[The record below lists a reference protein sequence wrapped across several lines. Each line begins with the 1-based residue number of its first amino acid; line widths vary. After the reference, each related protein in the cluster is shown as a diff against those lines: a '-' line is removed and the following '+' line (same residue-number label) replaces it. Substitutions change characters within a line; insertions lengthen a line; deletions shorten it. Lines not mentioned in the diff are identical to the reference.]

1 MFKKKKK
8 KKNSLERKLTK
19 HFRNNPEKEY
29 NYKQV
34 AAVLEIKDTKTRN
47 EIIKIL
53 NKLTSEKILKSS
65 TKGKYKLEQIG
76 SQYYQGILD
85 VTSTGRGFVICD
97 QLEQD
102 ILIPKNNI
110 NRAFQGDL
118 VEVYVYKRKQK
129 SGAFEGE
136 IVAIIE
142 RNKTQFVGVLQIEK
156 NYAFVLTRGPRM
168 YTDFFIDKKQLEGY
182 KNGDKVLVEYS
193 DWPKKAESPYG
204 TLIES
209 FGPPGETNT
218 EMHAILSDYGL
229 PLHFPKEVEEAADA
243 IDQSISLEE
252 IKKRRDFR
260 KTLTFTIDPKTAKDF
275 DDALSFKILEEDKF
289 EIGIHIADVSHYV
302 KPHSILD
309 EEAYERATS
318 VYLVD
323 RVVPMLP
330 EVLSNGVCSLR
341 PKEEKYTFSAVFT
354 MNSKGE
360 ILEEWFGKTVIYS
373 DHRFAYEEAQE
384 LIETKESTISKKVSL
399 TGEAYDV
406 SSDILTAV
414 LKLDEI
420 AKKLR
425 TKRMKSGALSFDR
438 VEVNFI
444 LKEDD
449 TPESVYFKT
458 SKDANKL
465 VEEFMLLANKQV
477 ATFAGKRKNP
487 LPFVYRI
494 HDEPDAEKLTN
505 LQTVVSN
512 FGYNLNL
519 QTKDV
524 SRSLNNLL
532 SDIQGKQ
539 EQNLIDTLTIRCMSK
554 AEYNI
559 DNIGHYGLAF
569 NFYSHF
575 TSPIRR
581 YPDVMVHRLL
591 EQHLAKE
598 KVKNTETIQAAC
610 VHSSQRE
617 MIATKAERDSI
628 KFMQIKFMED
638 KVGKV
643 FEGVISGVTD
653 RGIYVELVDNKCEG
667 MVRIK
672 DITGDFFN
680 YDDSNHSLIG
690 ERTKKIYQLGDSIE
704 VSVLKADLIKRHLDF
719 KLSESN
725 II

>member
-1 MFKKKKK
+1 MFKKKKN
-8 KKNSLERKLTK
+8 NSLERRVTQ
-19 HFRNNPEKEY
+19 HFRDNTGKQY
-29 NYKQV
+29 NYKEV
-34 AAVLEIKDTKTRN
+34 SGVLNIKDTKTRD

-53 NKLTSEKILKSS
+53 NRLTTEKILSS
-65 TKGKYKLEQIG
+65 PSKGKYTLVKA
-76 SQYYQGILD
+76 SKDYYQGTLD
-85 VTSTGRGFVICD
+85 VTSTGRGFVICED
-97 QLEQD
+97 LEHD
-102 ILIPKNNI
+102 IMIPKNNI
-110 NRAFQGDL
+110 NRAFQGHL

-136 IVAIIE
+136 IVTILE
-142 RNKTQFVGVLQIEK
+142 RKKTQFVGVLQIEK

-168 YTDFFIDKKQLEGY
+168 YTDFFIDKKQLDGY
-182 KNGDKVLVEYS
+182 TNGDKVLVEYT
-193 DWPKKAESPYG
+193 DWPKRADSPYG

-229 PLHFPKEVEEAADA
+229 PLHFPDEVEAAANA
-243 IDQSISLEE
+243 IDQSIRPEE

-260 KTLTFTIDPKTAKDF
+260 DTLTFTIDPKTAKDF
-275 DDALSFKILEEDKF
+275 DDALSFKILGKDRF

-302 KPHSILD
+302 QPNSVLD
-309 EEAYERATS
+309 QEAYDRATS

-341 PKEEKYTFSAVFT
+341 PHEEKYTFSAVFT

-360 ILEEWFGKTVIYS
+360 VLEEWFGKTVIYS

-384 LIETKESTISKKVSL
+384 LIETQATQVSKEISL
-399 TGEAYDV
+399 TGAAYTV
-406 SSDILTAV
+406 SNDLLKGVLT
-414 LKLDEI
+414 LDEI

-425 TKRMKSGALSFDR
+425 IKRMKNGALSFDR

-477 ATFAGKRKNP
+477 ASFAGNRKTP

-494 HDEPDAEKLTN
+494 HDEPDADKLNN
-505 LQTVVSN
+505 LEMVVSN
-512 FGYNLNL
+512 FGYKLDL
-519 QTKDV
+519 KTKDV
-524 SRSLNNLL
+524 SKSLNVLL

-591 EQHLAKE
+591 EHHLAKQ
-598 KVKNTETIQAAC
+598 KVKDPDSIQAAC

-617 MIATKAERDSI
+617 LIATKAERDSI

-638 KVGKV
+638 KIGKT

-653 RGIYVELVDNKCEG
+653 RGIYVELVENKCEG
-667 MVRIK
+667 MIRIK
-672 DITGDFFN
+672 DITGDYFN
-680 YDDSNHSLIG
+680 YDDKAHALVG
-690 ERTKKIYQLGDSIE
+690 ERTKKRYQLGDSID

-719 KLSESN
+719 KLEEK
-725 II
+725 

>member
-1 MFKKKKK
+1 MFKKKKN
-8 KKNSLERKLTK
+8 NSLERRVTQ
-19 HFRNNPEKEY
+19 HFRDNTGKQY
-29 NYKQV
+29 NYKEV
-34 AAVLEIKDTKTRN
+34 SGVLNIKDTKTRD

-53 NKLTSEKILKSS
+53 NSLTTEKTLSS
-65 TKGKYKLEQIG
+65 PSKGKYTLVKA
-76 SQYYQGILD
+76 SKDYYQGTLD
-85 VTSTGRGFVICD
+85 VTSTGRGFVICEN
-97 QLEQD
+97 LEHD
-102 ILIPKNNI
+102 IMIPKNNI

-136 IVAIIE
+136 IVTILE
-142 RNKTQFVGVLQIEK
+142 RKKTQFVGVLQIEK

-168 YTDFFIDKKQLEGY
+168 YTDFFIDKKQLDGY
-182 KNGDKVLVEYS
+182 TNGDKVLVEYT
-193 DWPKKAESPYG
+193 DWPKRADSPYG
-204 TLIES
+204 KLIES

-229 PLHFPKEVEEAADA
+229 PLHFPDEVEAAANA
-243 IDQSISLEE
+243 IDQSIRPEE

-260 KTLTFTIDPKTAKDF
+260 DTLTFTIDPKTAKDF
-275 DDALSFKILEEDKF
+275 DDALSFKVLGKDRF

-302 KPHSILD
+302 HPNSVLD
-309 EEAYERATS
+309 QEAYDRATS

-341 PKEEKYTFSAVFT
+341 PHEEKYTFSAVFI

-360 ILEEWFGKTVIYS
+360 VLEEWFGKTVIYS

-384 LIETKESTISKKVSL
+384 LIETQAAKVSKEISL
-399 TGEAYDV
+399 TGAAYTV
-406 SSDILTAV
+406 SNDLLKGVLT
-414 LKLDEI
+414 LNEI

-425 TKRMKSGALSFDR
+425 IKRMKNGALSFDR

-477 ATFAGKRKNP
+477 ASFAGNRKTP

-494 HDEPDAEKLTN
+494 HDEPDADKLNN
-505 LQTVVSN
+505 LQMVVSN
-512 FGYNLNL
+512 FGYKLDL
-519 QTKDV
+519 KTKDV
-524 SRSLNNLL
+524 SKSLNVLL

-559 DNIGHYGLAF
+559 NNIGHYGLAF

-591 EQHLAKE
+591 EHHLAKQ
-598 KVKNTETIQAAC
+598 KVKDPGSIQAAC

-617 MIATKAERDSI
+617 LIATKAERDSI

-638 KVGKV
+638 KIGKT

-653 RGIYVELVDNKCEG
+653 RGIYVELVENKCEG
-667 MVRIK
+667 MIRIK
-672 DITGDFFN
+672 DITGDYFN
-680 YDDSNHSLIG
+680 YDDKAHALVG
-690 ERTKKIYQLGDSIE
+690 ERTKKRYQLGDSID

-719 KLSESN
+719 KLEEK
-725 II
+725 

>member
-1 MFKKKKK
+1 MFKKKKN
-8 KKNSLERKLTK
+8 NSLERRVTQY
-19 HFRNNPEKEY
+19 FRDNTGKQY
-29 NYKQV
+29 NYKEV
-34 AAVLEIKDTKTRN
+34 SGAFDIKDTKTRD

-53 NKLTSEKILKSS
+53 NRLTTEKILSS
-65 TKGKYKLEQIG
+65 PSKGKYTLVKA
-76 SQYYQGILD
+76 SKDYYQGTLD
-85 VTSTGRGFVICD
+85 VTSTGRGFVICED
-97 QLEQD
+97 LEHD
-102 ILIPKNNI
+102 IMIPKNNI

-136 IVAIIE
+136 IVSILE

-168 YTDFFIDKKQLEGY
+168 YTDFFIDKKQLDGY
-182 KNGDKVLVEYS
+182 TNGDKVLVEYT
-193 DWPKKAESPYG
+193 DWPKRVESPYG

-209 FGPPGETNT
+209 FGPPGDTNT

-229 PLHFPKEVEEAADA
+229 PLHFPDEVEAAANA
-243 IDQSISLEE
+243 IDQSISPEE
-252 IKKRRDFR
+252 VKKRRDFR
-260 KTLTFTIDPKTAKDF
+260 DTLTFTIDPKTAKDF
-275 DDALSFKILEEDKF
+275 DDALSFKVLGNDRF

-302 KPHSILD
+302 EPHSVLD
-309 EEAYERATS
+309 QEAYDRATS

-341 PKEEKYTFSAVFT
+341 PHEEKYTFSAVFT
-354 MNSKGE
+354 MNSKGDV
-360 ILEEWFGKTVIYS
+360 LEEWFGKTVIYS

-384 LIETKESTISKKVSL
+384 LIETQKPLVSETISL
-399 TGEAYDV
+399 TGAAYTVGD
-406 SSDILTAV
+406 DLLNAV
-414 LKLDEI
+414 LTLDNL

-425 TKRMKSGALSFDR
+425 MQRMRNGALSFDR

-444 LKEDD
+444 LKDDD

-477 ATFAGKRKNP
+477 ASFAGNRKTP

-494 HDEPDAEKLTN
+494 HDEPYADKLNN
-505 LQTVVSN
+505 LQMVVSN
-512 FGYNLNL
+512 FGYKLDL
-519 QTKDV
+519 KTKDV
-524 SRSLNNLL
+524 SKSLNVLL

-591 EQHLAKE
+591 EQHLAKQ
-598 KVKNTETIQAAC
+598 KVKDPDTIQAAC

-617 MIATKAERDSI
+617 LIATKAERDSI

-638 KVGKV
+638 KVGKT

-653 RGIYVELVDNKCEG
+653 RGIYVELVENKCEG
-667 MVRIK
+667 MIRIK
-672 DITGDFFN
+672 DITGDYFN
-680 YDDSNHSLIG
+680 FDDKAHALVG
-690 ERTKKIYQLGDSIE
+690 ERTKKRYQLGDSIN

-719 KLSESN
+719 KLEEK
-725 II
+725 

>member
-1 MFKKKKK
+1 M
-8 KKNSLERKLTK
+8 TQ
-19 HFRNNPEKEY
+19 HFRDNTGKQY
-29 NYKQV
+29 NYKEV
-34 AAVLEIKDTKTRN
+34 SGVLNIKDTKTRD

-53 NKLTSEKILKSS
+53 NRLTTEKILSS
-65 TKGKYKLEQIG
+65 PSKGKYTLVKA
-76 SQYYQGILD
+76 SKDYYQGTLD
-85 VTSTGRGFVICD
+85 VTSTGRGFVICED
-97 QLEQD
+97 LEHD
-102 ILIPKNNI
+102 IMIPKNNI

-136 IVAIIE
+136 IVTILE
-142 RNKTQFVGVLQIEK
+142 RKKTQFVGVLQIEK

-168 YTDFFIDKKQLEGY
+168 YTDFFIDKKQLDGY
-182 KNGDKVLVEYS
+182 TDGDKVLVEYT
-193 DWPKKAESPYG
+193 DWPKRADSPYG

-229 PLHFPKEVEEAADA
+229 PLHFPDEVEAAANA
-243 IDQSISLEE
+243 IDQSIRPEE

-260 KTLTFTIDPKTAKDF
+260 DTLTFTIDPKTAKDF
-275 DDALSFKILEEDKF
+275 DDALSFKILGKDRF

-302 KPHSILD
+302 QPNSVLD
-309 EEAYERATS
+309 QEAYDRATS

-341 PKEEKYTFSAVFT
+341 PHEEKYTFSAVFT

-360 ILEEWFGKTVIYS
+360 VREEWFGKTVIYS

-384 LIETKESTISKKVSL
+384 LIETQAAQISKEISL
-399 TGEAYDV
+399 TGAAYTV
-406 SSDILTAV
+406 SNDLLKGVLT
-414 LKLDEI
+414 LDEI

-425 TKRMKSGALSFDR
+425 IKRMKNGALSFDR

-477 ATFAGKRKNP
+477 ASFAGNRKTP

-494 HDEPDAEKLTN
+494 HDEPDADKLNN
-505 LQTVVSN
+505 LQMVVSN
-512 FGYNLNL
+512 FGYKLDL
-519 QTKDV
+519 KTKDV
-524 SRSLNNLL
+524 SKSLNVLL

-591 EQHLAKE
+591 EHHLAKQ
-598 KVKNTETIQAAC
+598 KVKDPDSIQAAC

-617 MIATKAERDSI
+617 LIATKAERDSI

-638 KVGKV
+638 KIGKT

-653 RGIYVELVDNKCEG
+653 RGIYVELVENKCEG
-667 MVRIK
+667 MIRIK
-672 DITGDFFN
+672 DITGDYFN
-680 YDDSNHSLIG
+680 YDDKAHALVG
-690 ERTKKIYQLGDSIE
+690 ERTKKRYQLGDSID

-719 KLSESN
+719 KLEEK
-725 II
+725 

>member
-1 MFKKKKK
+1 MFKKKKN
-8 KKNSLERKLTK
+8 NSLERRVTQ
-19 HFRNNPEKEY
+19 HFRDNTGKQY
-29 NYKQV
+29 NYKEV
-34 AAVLEIKDTKTRN
+34 SGVLNIKDTKTRD

-53 NKLTSEKILKSS
+53 NRLTTEKILSS
-65 TKGKYKLEQIG
+65 PSKGKYTLVKA
-76 SQYYQGILD
+76 SKDYYQGTLD
-85 VTSTGRGFVICD
+85 VTSTGRGFVICED
-97 QLEQD
+97 LEHD
-102 ILIPKNNI
+102 IMIPKNNI

-136 IVAIIE
+136 IVTILE
-142 RNKTQFVGVLQIEK
+142 RKKTQFVGVLQIEK

-168 YTDFFIDKKQLEGY
+168 YTDFFIDKKQLDGY
-182 KNGDKVLVEYS
+182 TNGDKVLVEYT
-193 DWPKKAESPYG
+193 DWPKRADSPYG

-229 PLHFPKEVEEAADA
+229 PLHFPDEVEAAANA
-243 IDQSISLEE
+243 IDQSIRPEE

-260 KTLTFTIDPKTAKDF
+260 DTLTFTIDPKTAKDF
-275 DDALSFKILEEDKF
+275 DDALSFKVLGKDRF

-302 KPHSILD
+302 QPNSVLD
-309 EEAYERATS
+309 QEAYDRATS

-341 PKEEKYTFSAVFT
+341 PHEEKYTFSAVFT

-360 ILEEWFGKTVIYS
+360 VLEEWFGKTVIYS

-384 LIETKESTISKKVSL
+384 LIETQAAQVSKEISL
-399 TGEAYDV
+399 TGAAYTV
-406 SSDILTAV
+406 SNDLLKGVLT
-414 LKLDEI
+414 LDEI

-425 TKRMKSGALSFDR
+425 IKRMKNGALSFDR

-477 ATFAGKRKNP
+477 ASFAGNRKTP

-494 HDEPDAEKLTN
+494 HDEPDADKLNN
-505 LQTVVSN
+505 LQMVVSN
-512 FGYNLNL
+512 FGYKLDL
-519 QTKDV
+519 KTKDV
-524 SRSLNNLL
+524 SKSLNVLL

-591 EQHLAKE
+591 EHHLAKQ
-598 KVKNTETIQAAC
+598 KVKDPDSIQAAC

-617 MIATKAERDSI
+617 LIATKAERDSI

-638 KVGKV
+638 KIGKT

-653 RGIYVELVDNKCEG
+653 RGIYVELVENKCEG
-667 MVRIK
+667 MIRIK
-672 DITGDFFN
+672 DITGDYFN
-680 YDDSNHSLIG
+680 YDDKAHALVG
-690 ERTKKIYQLGDSIE
+690 ERTKKRYQLGDSID

-719 KLSESN
+719 KLEEK
-725 II
+725 

>member
-1 MFKKKKK
+1 MFKKKKN
-8 KKNSLERKLTK
+8 NSLERRVTQ
-19 HFRNNPEKEY
+19 HFRDNTGKQY
-29 NYKQV
+29 NYKEV
-34 AAVLEIKDTKTRN
+34 SGVLNIKDTKTRD

-53 NKLTSEKILKSS
+53 NRLTTEKTLSS
-65 TKGKYKLEQIG
+65 PSKGKYTLVKA
-76 SQYYQGILD
+76 SKDYYQGTLD
-85 VTSTGRGFVICD
+85 VTSTGRGFVICED
-97 QLEQD
+97 LEHD
-102 ILIPKNNI
+102 IMIPKNNI

-136 IVAIIE
+136 IVTILE
-142 RNKTQFVGVLQIEK
+142 RKKTQFVGVLQIEK

-168 YTDFFIDKKQLEGY
+168 YTDFFIDKKQLDGY
-182 KNGDKVLVEYS
+182 TNGDKVLVEYT
-193 DWPKKAESPYG
+193 DWPKRADSPYG

-229 PLHFPKEVEEAADA
+229 PLHFPDEVEAAANA
-243 IDQSISLEE
+243 IDQSIRPEE

-260 KTLTFTIDPKTAKDF
+260 DTLTFTIDPKTAKDF
-275 DDALSFKILEEDKF
+275 DDALSFKVLGKDRF

-302 KPHSILD
+302 QPNSVLD
-309 EEAYERATS
+309 QEAYDRATS

-341 PKEEKYTFSAVFT
+341 PHEEKYTFSAVFT

-360 ILEEWFGKTVIYS
+360 VLEEWFGKTVIYS

-384 LIETKESTISKKVSL
+384 LIETQAAKVSKEISL
-399 TGEAYDV
+399 TGAAYTV
-406 SSDILTAV
+406 SNDLLKGVLT
-414 LKLDEI
+414 LDEI

-425 TKRMKSGALSFDR
+425 IKRMKNGALSFDR

-477 ATFAGKRKNP
+477 ASFAGNRKTP

-494 HDEPDAEKLTN
+494 HDEPDADKLNN
-505 LQTVVSN
+505 LQMVVSN
-512 FGYNLNL
+512 FGYKLDL
-519 QTKDV
+519 KTKDV
-524 SRSLNNLL
+524 SKSLNVLL

-591 EQHLAKE
+591 EHHLAKQ
-598 KVKNTETIQAAC
+598 KVKDPDSIQAAC

-617 MIATKAERDSI
+617 LIATKAERDSI

-638 KVGKV
+638 KIGKT

-653 RGIYVELVDNKCEG
+653 RGIYVELVENKCEG
-667 MVRIK
+667 MIRIK
-672 DITGDFFN
+672 DITGDYFN
-680 YDDSNHSLIG
+680 YDDKAHALVG
-690 ERTKKIYQLGDSIE
+690 ERTKKRYQLGDSID

-719 KLSESN
+719 KLEEK
-725 II
+725 

>member
-1 MFKKKKK
+1 MFKKKKN
-8 KKNSLERKLTK
+8 NSLERRVTQ
-19 HFRNNPEKEY
+19 HFRDNTGKQY
-29 NYKQV
+29 NYKE
-34 AAVLEIKDTKTRN
+34 VLGAFDIKDTKTRD
-47 EIIKIL
+47 EIIIIL
-53 NKLTSEKILKSS
+53 NRLTAEKILSS
-65 TKGKYKLEQIG
+65 PSKGKYTLVKA
-76 SQYYQGILD
+76 SNDYYQGTLD
-85 VTSTGRGFVICD
+85 VTSTGRGFVICEG
-97 QLEQD
+97 LEHD
-102 ILIPKNNI
+102 IMIPKNHI

-136 IVAIIE
+136 IVTILE
-142 RNKTQFVGVLQIEK
+142 RKKTQFVGVLQIEK

-168 YTDFFIDKKQLEGY
+168 YTDFFIDKKQLDGY
-182 KNGDKVLVEYS
+182 TNGDKVLVEYT
-193 DWPKKAESPYG
+193 DWPKRADSPYG

-229 PLHFPKEVEEAADA
+229 PLYFPDEVEAAANA
-243 IDQSISLEE
+243 IDQSIRPEE

-260 KTLTFTIDPKTAKDF
+260 DTLTFTIDPKTAKDF
-275 DDALSFKILEEDKF
+275 DDALSFKILGNDRF

-302 KPHSILD
+302 QPNSVLD
-309 EEAYERATS
+309 QEAYDRATS

-341 PKEEKYTFSAVFT
+341 PHEEKYTFSAVFT

-360 ILEEWFGKTVIYS
+360 VLEEWFGKTVIYS

-384 LIETKESTISKKVSL
+384 LIETQEAHVSKEISL
-399 TGEAYDV
+399 TGAAYTV
-406 SSDILTAV
+406 SDDLLKGVLT
-414 LKLDEI
+414 LDEI

-425 TKRMKSGALSFDR
+425 IQRMKNGALSFDR

-477 ATFAGKRKNP
+477 ASFAGNRKTP

-494 HDEPDAEKLTN
+494 HDEPDSDKLNN
-505 LQTVVSN
+505 LQMVVSN
-512 FGYNLNL
+512 FGYKLDL
-519 QTKDV
+519 KTKDV
-524 SRSLNNLL
+524 SKSLNVLL

-591 EQHLAKE
+591 EQHLAKQ
-598 KVKNTETIQAAC
+598 KVKDPDGIQAAC

-617 MIATKAERDSI
+617 LIATKAERDSI

-638 KVGKV
+638 KVGKT

-653 RGIYVELVDNKCEG
+653 RGIYVELVENKCEG
-667 MVRIK
+667 MIRIK
-672 DITGDFFN
+672 DITGDYFN
-680 YDDSNHSLIG
+680 FDDKAHALVG
-690 ERTKKIYQLGDSIE
+690 ERTKKRYQLGDSID

-719 KLSESN
+719 KLEEK
-725 II
+725 

>member
-1 MFKKKKK
+1 MFKKKKN
-8 KKNSLERKLTK
+8 NSLERRVTQ
-19 HFRNNPEKEY
+19 HFRDNTGKQY
-29 NYKQV
+29 NYKEV
-34 AAVLEIKDTKTRN
+34 SGVLNIKDTKTRD

-53 NKLTSEKILKSS
+53 NRLTIEKILSNPS
-65 TKGKYKLEQIG
+65 KGKYTLVKA
-76 SQYYQGILD
+76 SKDYYQGTLD
-85 VTSTGRGFVICD
+85 VTSTGRGFVICED
-97 QLEQD
+97 LEHD
-102 ILIPKNNI
+102 IMIPKNNI

-136 IVAIIE
+136 IVTILE
-142 RNKTQFVGVLQIEK
+142 RKKTQFVGVLQIEK

-168 YTDFFIDKKQLEGY
+168 YTDFFIDKKQLHGY
-182 KNGDKVLVEYS
+182 TNGDKVLVEYT
-193 DWPKKAESPYG
+193 DWPKRADSPYG

-229 PLHFPKEVEEAADA
+229 PLHFPDEVEAAANA
-243 IDQSISLEE
+243 IDQSIRPEE

-260 KTLTFTIDPKTAKDF
+260 DTLTFTIDPKTAKDF
-275 DDALSFKILEEDKF
+275 DDALSFKILGKDRF

-302 KPHSILD
+302 QPNSVLD
-309 EEAYERATS
+309 QEAYDRATS

-341 PKEEKYTFSAVFT
+341 PQEEKYTFSAVFT

-360 ILEEWFGKTVIYS
+360 VLEEWFGKTVIYS

-384 LIETKESTISKKVSL
+384 LIETQAAQVSKEISL
-399 TGEAYDV
+399 TGASYTVPNDLLKGV
-406 SSDILTAV
+406 LT
-414 LKLDEI
+414 LDEI

-425 TKRMKSGALSFDR
+425 KKRMKNGALSFDR

-477 ATFAGKRKNP
+477 ASFAGNRKTP

-494 HDEPDAEKLTN
+494 HDEPDADKLNN
-505 LQTVVSN
+505 LQMVVSN
-512 FGYNLNL
+512 FGYKLDL
-519 QTKDV
+519 KTKDV
-524 SRSLNNLL
+524 SKSLNVLL

-554 AEYNI
+554 AEYNV

-591 EQHLAKE
+591 EHHLAKQ
-598 KVKNTETIQAAC
+598 KVKDPDSIQAAC

-617 MIATKAERDSI
+617 LIATKAERDSI

-638 KVGKV
+638 KVGKT

-653 RGIYVELVDNKCEG
+653 RGIYVELVENKCEG
-667 MVRIK
+667 MIRIK
-672 DITGDFFN
+672 DITGDYFN
-680 YDDSNHSLIG
+680 YDDKAHALVG
-690 ERTKKIYQLGDSIE
+690 ERTKKRYQLGDSID

-719 KLSESN
+719 KLEEK
-725 II
+725 

>member
-1 MFKKKKK
+1 MFKKKKN
-8 KKNSLERKLTK
+8 NSLERRVTQ
-19 HFRNNPEKEY
+19 HFRDNTGKQY
-29 NYKQV
+29 NYKEV
-34 AAVLEIKDTKTRN
+34 SGVLNIKDTKTRD

-53 NKLTSEKILKSS
+53 NRLTTEKTLSS
-65 TKGKYKLEQIG
+65 PSKGKYTLVKA
-76 SQYYQGILD
+76 SKDYYQGTLD
-85 VTSTGRGFVICD
+85 VTSTGRGFVICED
-97 QLEQD
+97 LEHD
-102 ILIPKNNI
+102 IMIPKNNI

-136 IVAIIE
+136 IVTILE
-142 RNKTQFVGVLQIEK
+142 RKKTQFVGVLQIEK

-168 YTDFFIDKKQLEGY
+168 YTDFFIDKKQLDGY
-182 KNGDKVLVEYS
+182 TNGDKVLVEYT
-193 DWPKKAESPYG
+193 DWPKRADSPYG

-229 PLHFPKEVEEAADA
+229 PLHFPDEVEAAANA
-243 IDQSISLEE
+243 IDQSIRPEE

-260 KTLTFTIDPKTAKDF
+260 DTLTFTIDPKTAKDF
-275 DDALSFKILEEDKF
+275 DDALSFKILDKDRF

-302 KPHSILD
+302 QPNSVLD
-309 EEAYERATS
+309 QEAYDRATS

-341 PKEEKYTFSAVFT
+341 PHEEKYTFSAVFT

-360 ILEEWFGKTVIYS
+360 VLEEWFGKTVIYS

-384 LIETKESTISKKVSL
+384 LIETQAAKVSKEISL
-399 TGEAYDV
+399 TGAAYTV
-406 SSDILTAV
+406 SNDLLKGVLT
-414 LKLDEI
+414 LDEI

-425 TKRMKSGALSFDR
+425 IKRMKNGALSFDR

-477 ATFAGKRKNP
+477 ASFAGNRKTP

-494 HDEPDAEKLTN
+494 HDEPDADKLNN
-505 LQTVVSN
+505 LEMVVSN
-512 FGYNLNL
+512 FGYKLDL
-519 QTKDV
+519 KTKDV
-524 SRSLNNLL
+524 SKSLNVLL

-591 EQHLAKE
+591 EHHLAKQ
-598 KVKNTETIQAAC
+598 KVKDPDSIQAAC

-617 MIATKAERDSI
+617 LIATKAERDSI

-638 KVGKV
+638 KIGKT

-653 RGIYVELVDNKCEG
+653 RGIYVELVENKCEG
-667 MVRIK
+667 MIRIK
-672 DITGDFFN
+672 DITGDYFN
-680 YDDSNHSLIG
+680 YDDKAHALVG
-690 ERTKKIYQLGDSIE
+690 ERTKKRYQLGDSID

-719 KLSESN
+719 KLKEK
-725 II
+725 

>member
-1 MFKKKKK
+1 MFKKKK
-8 KKNSLERKLTK
+8 KKNSLERKLIK
-19 HFRNNPEKEY
+19 HFRNNPDKEY

-34 AAVLEIKDTKTRN
+34 ASVLEIKDSKTRD

-53 NKLTSEKILKSS
+53 NRLTSEKTLKSPS
-65 TKGKYKLEQIG
+65 KGRYTLESAG
-76 SQYYQGILD
+76 KQYYQGTLD
-85 VTSTGRGFVICD
+85 VTSTGRGFVICED
-97 QLEQD
+97 LEHD
-102 ILIPKNNI
+102 IMIPKNNI

-118 VEVYVYKRKQK
+118 VEVYAYKRKQK

-136 IVAIIE
+136 IVTILK
-142 RNKTQFVGVLQIEK
+142 RNKTQFVGVLQIES

-168 YTDFFIDKKQLEGY
+168 YTDFFIDKKQLTGY
-182 KNGDKVLVEYS
+182 TNGDKVLVEYT

-204 TLIES
+204 TLIKS

-229 PLHFPKEVEEAADA
+229 PLNFPKEVEAAANA
-243 IDQSISLEE
+243 IDQSISPEE

-260 KTLTFTIDPKTAKDF
+260 ETLTFTIDPKTAKDF
-275 DDALSFKILEEDKF
+275 DDALSFKVLDKDRF

-309 EEAYERATS
+309 QEAYDRATS

-341 PKEEKYTFSAVFT
+341 PKEEKYTFSAVFI
-354 MNSKGE
+354 MNLNGD

-384 LIETKESTISKKVSL
+384 LIETKKSKVSEEISL
-399 TGEAYDV
+399 TGKPYTVPDDV
-406 SSDILTAV
+406 LFAV
-414 LKLDEI
+414 LNLDEI

-425 TKRMKSGALSFDR
+425 SKRTKAGALSFDR

-444 LKEDD
+444 LDDND

-477 ATFAGKRKNP
+477 ASFAGNRKAP

-494 HDEPDAEKLTN
+494 HDEPDADKLNN
-505 LQTVVSN
+505 LQMVVSSL
-512 FGYNLNL
+512 GYKLDL
-519 QTKDV
+519 KTKDV
-524 SRSLNNLL
+524 SKSLNVLL
-532 SDIQGKQ
+532 SNIQGKQ

-554 AEYNI
+554 AEYNV

-591 EQHLAKE
+591 EQHLAKQ
-598 KVKNTETIQAAC
+598 KVKDPETIQAAC

-672 DITGDFFN
+672 DIAGDFFN
-680 YDDSNHSLIG
+680 FDDKTHTLIG
-690 ERTKKIYQLGDSIE
+690 ERSKRRYQLGDYIN

-719 KLSESN
+719 KLEESN
-725 II
+725 LN

>member
-1 MFKKKKK
+1 MFKKKK
-8 KKNSLERKLTK
+8 KKNSLERKLIK
-19 HFRNNPEKEY
+19 HFRNNPDKEY

-34 AAVLEIKDTKTRN
+34 ASVLEIKDSKTRD

-53 NKLTSEKILKSS
+53 NRLTSEKTLKSPS
-65 TKGKYKLEQIG
+65 KGRYTLESAG
-76 SQYYQGILD
+76 KQYYQGTLD
-85 VTSTGRGFVICD
+85 VTSTGRGFVICED
-97 QLEQD
+97 LEHD
-102 ILIPKNNI
+102 IMIPKNNI

-118 VEVYVYKRKQK
+118 VEVYAYKRKQK

-136 IVAIIE
+136 IVTILK
-142 RNKTQFVGVLQIEK
+142 RNKTQFVGVLQIES

-168 YTDFFIDKKQLEGY
+168 YTDFFIDKKQLTGY
-182 KNGDKVLVEYS
+182 TNGDKVLVEYT

-204 TLIES
+204 TLIKS

-229 PLHFPKEVEEAADA
+229 PLNFPKEVEASANA
-243 IDQSISLEE
+243 IDQSISPEE

-260 KTLTFTIDPKTAKDF
+260 ETLTFTIDPKTAKDF
-275 DDALSFKILEEDKF
+275 DDALSFKVLDKDRF

-309 EEAYERATS
+309 QEAYDRATS

-341 PKEEKYTFSAVFT
+341 PKEEKYTFSAVFI
-354 MNSKGE
+354 MNLNGD

-384 LIETKESTISKKVSL
+384 LIETKKSKVSEEISL
-399 TGEAYDV
+399 TGKPYTVPDDV
-406 SSDILTAV
+406 LFAV
-414 LKLDEI
+414 LNLDEI

-425 TKRMKSGALSFDR
+425 SKRTKAGALSFDR

-444 LKEDD
+444 LDDND

-477 ATFAGKRKNP
+477 ASFAGNRKAP

-494 HDEPDAEKLTN
+494 HDEPDADKLNN
-505 LQTVVSN
+505 LQMVVSSL
-512 FGYNLNL
+512 GYKLDL
-519 QTKDV
+519 KTKDV
-524 SRSLNNLL
+524 SKSLNVLL
-532 SDIQGKQ
+532 SNIQGKQ

-554 AEYNI
+554 AEYNV

-591 EQHLAKE
+591 EQHLAKQ
-598 KVKNTETIQAAC
+598 KVKDPETIQAAC

-672 DITGDFFN
+672 DIAGDFFN
-680 YDDSNHSLIG
+680 FDDKTHTLIG
-690 ERTKKIYQLGDSIE
+690 ERSKRRYQLGDYIN

-719 KLSESN
+719 KLEESN
-725 II
+725 LN

>member
-1 MFKKKKK
+1 MFKKKKN
-8 KKNSLERKLTK
+8 NSLERRVTQ
-19 HFRNNPEKEY
+19 HFRDNTGKQY
-29 NYKQV
+29 NYKEV
-34 AAVLEIKDTKTRN
+34 SGVLNIKDTKTRD

-53 NKLTSEKILKSS
+53 NRLTTEKILSS
-65 TKGKYKLEQIG
+65 PSKGKYTLVKA
-76 SQYYQGILD
+76 SKDYYQGTLD
-85 VTSTGRGFVICD
+85 VTSTGRGFVICED
-97 QLEQD
+97 LEHD
-102 ILIPKNNI
+102 IMIPKNNI

-136 IVAIIE
+136 IVTILE
-142 RNKTQFVGVLQIEK
+142 RKKTQFVGVLQIEK

-168 YTDFFIDKKQLEGY
+168 YTDFFIDKKQLDGY
-182 KNGDKVLVEYS
+182 TNGDKVLVEYT
-193 DWPKKAESPYG
+193 DWPKRADSPYG

-229 PLHFPKEVEEAADA
+229 PLHFPDEVEAAANA
-243 IDQSISLEE
+243 IDQSIRPEE

-260 KTLTFTIDPKTAKDF
+260 DTLTFTIDPKTAKDF
-275 DDALSFKILEEDKF
+275 DDALSFKILGKDRF

-302 KPHSILD
+302 QPNSVLD
-309 EEAYERATS
+309 QEAYDRATS

-341 PKEEKYTFSAVFT
+341 PHEEKYTFSAVFT

-360 ILEEWFGKTVIYS
+360 VLEEWFGKTVIYS

-384 LIETKESTISKKVSL
+384 LIETQAAKVSKEISL
-399 TGEAYDV
+399 TGAAYTV
-406 SSDILTAV
+406 SNDLLKGVLT
-414 LKLDEI
+414 LDEI

-425 TKRMKSGALSFDR
+425 IKRMKKGALSFDR

-477 ATFAGKRKNP
+477 ASFAGNRKTP

-494 HDEPDAEKLTN
+494 HDEPDADKLNN
-505 LQTVVSN
+505 LQMVVSN
-512 FGYNLNL
+512 FGYKLDL
-519 QTKDV
+519 KTKDV
-524 SRSLNNLL
+524 SKSLNVLL

-591 EQHLAKE
+591 EHHLAKQ
-598 KVKNTETIQAAC
+598 KVKDPDSIQAAC

-617 MIATKAERDSI
+617 LIATKAERDSI

-638 KVGKV
+638 KIGKT

-653 RGIYVELVDNKCEG
+653 RGIYVELVENKCEG
-667 MVRIK
+667 MIRIK
-672 DITGDFFN
+672 DITGDYFN
-680 YDDSNHSLIG
+680 YDDKAHALVG
-690 ERTKKIYQLGDSIE
+690 ERTKKRYQLGDSID

-719 KLSESN
+719 KLEEK
-725 II
+725 

>member
-1 MFKKKKK
+1 MFKKKKN
-8 KKNSLERKLTK
+8 NSLERRVTQ
-19 HFRNNPEKEY
+19 HFRDNTGKQY
-29 NYKQV
+29 NYKEV
-34 AAVLEIKDTKTRN
+34 SGVLNIKDTKTRD

-53 NKLTSEKILKSS
+53 NRLTTEKILSS
-65 TKGKYKLEQIG
+65 PSKGKYTLVKA
-76 SQYYQGILD
+76 SKDYYQGTLD
-85 VTSTGRGFVICD
+85 VTSTGRGFVICED
-97 QLEQD
+97 LEHD
-102 ILIPKNNI
+102 IMIPKNNI

-136 IVAIIE
+136 IVTILE
-142 RNKTQFVGVLQIEK
+142 RKKTQFVGVLQIEK

-168 YTDFFIDKKQLEGY
+168 YTDFFIDKKQLDGY
-182 KNGDKVLVEYS
+182 TNGDKVLVEYT
-193 DWPKKAESPYG
+193 DWPKRADSPYG

-229 PLHFPKEVEEAADA
+229 PLHFPDDVEAAANA
-243 IDQSISLEE
+243 IDQSIRPEE

-260 KTLTFTIDPKTAKDF
+260 DTLTFTIDPKTAKDF
-275 DDALSFKILEEDKF
+275 DDALSFKVLGKDRF

-302 KPHSILD
+302 QPNSVLD
-309 EEAYERATS
+309 HEAYDRATS

-341 PKEEKYTFSAVFT
+341 PHEEKYTFSAVFT

-360 ILEEWFGKTVIYS
+360 VLEEWFGKTVIYS

-384 LIETKESTISKKVSL
+384 LIETQAAQVSKEISL
-399 TGEAYDV
+399 TGAAYTV
-406 SSDILTAV
+406 SNDLLKGVLT
-414 LKLDEI
+414 LDEI

-425 TKRMKSGALSFDR
+425 IKRMKNGALSFDR

-477 ATFAGKRKNP
+477 ASFAGNRKTP

-494 HDEPDAEKLTN
+494 HDEPDADKLNN
-505 LQTVVSN
+505 LQMVVSN
-512 FGYNLNL
+512 FGYKLDL
-519 QTKDV
+519 KTKDV
-524 SRSLNNLL
+524 SKSLNVLL

-591 EQHLAKE
+591 EHHLAKQ
-598 KVKNTETIQAAC
+598 KVKDPDSIQAAC

-617 MIATKAERDSI
+617 LIATKAERDSI

-638 KVGKV
+638 KIGKT

-653 RGIYVELVDNKCEG
+653 RGIYVELVENKCEG
-667 MVRIK
+667 MIRIK
-672 DITGDFFN
+672 DITGDYFN
-680 YDDSNHSLIG
+680 YDDKAHALVG
-690 ERTKKIYQLGDSIE
+690 ERTKKRYQLGDSID

-719 KLSESN
+719 KLEEK
-725 II
+725 

>member
-1 MFKKKKK
+1 MFKKKKN
-8 KKNSLERKLTK
+8 NSLERRVTQ
-19 HFRNNPEKEY
+19 HFRDNTGKQY
-29 NYKQV
+29 NYKEV
-34 AAVLEIKDTKTRN
+34 SGVLNIKDTKTRD

-53 NKLTSEKILKSS
+53 NRLTTEKILSS
-65 TKGKYKLEQIG
+65 PSKGKYILVKA
-76 SQYYQGILD
+76 SKDYYQGTLD
-85 VTSTGRGFVICD
+85 VTSTGRGFVICED
-97 QLEQD
+97 LEHD
-102 ILIPKNNI
+102 IMIPKNNI

-136 IVAIIE
+136 IVTILE
-142 RNKTQFVGVLQIEK
+142 RKKTQFVGVLQIEK

-168 YTDFFIDKKQLEGY
+168 YTDFFIDKKQLDGY
-182 KNGDKVLVEYS
+182 TNGDKVLVEYT
-193 DWPKKAESPYG
+193 DWPKRADSPYG

-229 PLHFPKEVEEAADA
+229 PLHFPDEVEAAANA
-243 IDQSISLEE
+243 IDQSIRPEE

-260 KTLTFTIDPKTAKDF
+260 DTLTFTIDPKTAKDF
-275 DDALSFKILEEDKF
+275 DDALSFKILGKDCF

-302 KPHSILD
+302 QPNSVLD
-309 EEAYERATS
+309 HEAYDRATS

-341 PKEEKYTFSAVFT
+341 PHEEKYTFSAVFT

-360 ILEEWFGKTVIYS
+360 VLEEWFGKTVIYS

-384 LIETKESTISKKVSL
+384 LIETQATQVSKEISL
-399 TGEAYDV
+399 TGAAYTV
-406 SSDILTAV
+406 SNDLLKGVLT
-414 LKLDEI
+414 LDEI

-425 TKRMKSGALSFDR
+425 IKRMKNGALSFDR

-477 ATFAGKRKNP
+477 ASFAGNRKTP

-494 HDEPDAEKLTN
+494 HDEPDADKLNN
-505 LQTVVSN
+505 LQMVVSN
-512 FGYNLNL
+512 FGYKLDL
-519 QTKDV
+519 KTKDV
-524 SRSLNNLL
+524 SKSLNVLL

-591 EQHLAKE
+591 EHHLAKQ
-598 KVKNTETIQAAC
+598 KVKDPDSIQAAC

-617 MIATKAERDSI
+617 LIATKAERDSI

-638 KVGKV
+638 KIGKT

-653 RGIYVELVDNKCEG
+653 RGIYVELVENKCEG
-667 MVRIK
+667 MIRIK
-672 DITGDFFN
+672 DITGDYFN
-680 YDDSNHSLIG
+680 YDDKAHALVG
-690 ERTKKIYQLGDSIE
+690 ERTKKRYQLGDSID
-704 VSVLKADLIKRHLDF
+704 VSVLKADLIRRHLDF
-719 KLSESN
+719 KLEEK
-725 II
+725 

>member
-1 MFKKKKK
+1 MFKKKKN
-8 KKNSLERKLTK
+8 NSLERRVTQ
-19 HFRNNPEKEY
+19 HFRDNTGKQY
-29 NYKQV
+29 NYKEV
-34 AAVLEIKDTKTRN
+34 SGVLNIKDTKTRD

-53 NKLTSEKILKSS
+53 NRLTTEKILSS
-65 TKGKYKLEQIG
+65 PSKGKYTLVKA
-76 SQYYQGILD
+76 SKDYYQGTLD
-85 VTSTGRGFVICD
+85 VTSTGRGFVICED
-97 QLEQD
+97 LEHD
-102 ILIPKNNI
+102 IMIPKNNI

-136 IVAIIE
+136 IVTILE
-142 RNKTQFVGVLQIEK
+142 RKKTQFVGVLQIEK

-168 YTDFFIDKKQLEGY
+168 YTDFFIDKKQLDGY
-182 KNGDKVLVEYS
+182 TNGDKVLVEYT
-193 DWPKKAESPYG
+193 DWPKRADSPYG

-229 PLHFPKEVEEAADA
+229 PLHFPDEVEAAANA
-243 IDQSISLEE
+243 IDQSIHPEE

-260 KTLTFTIDPKTAKDF
+260 DTLTFTIDPKTAKDF
-275 DDALSFKILEEDKF
+275 DDALSFKVLGKDRF

-302 KPHSILD
+302 QPNSVLD
-309 EEAYERATS
+309 QEAYDRATS

-341 PKEEKYTFSAVFT
+341 PHEEKYTFSAVFT

-360 ILEEWFGKTVIYS
+360 VLEEWFGKTVIYS

-384 LIETKESTISKKVSL
+384 LIETQAAKVSKEISL
-399 TGEAYDV
+399 TGAAYTV
-406 SSDILTAV
+406 SNDLLKGVLT
-414 LKLDEI
+414 LDEI

-425 TKRMKSGALSFDR
+425 IKRMKNGALSFDR

-477 ATFAGKRKNP
+477 ASFAGNRKTP

-494 HDEPDAEKLTN
+494 HDEPDADKLNN
-505 LQTVVSN
+505 LQMVVSN
-512 FGYNLNL
+512 FGYKLDL
-519 QTKDV
+519 KTKDV
-524 SRSLNNLL
+524 SKSLNVLL

-591 EQHLAKE
+591 EHHLAKQ
-598 KVKNTETIQAAC
+598 KVKDPDSIQAAC

-617 MIATKAERDSI
+617 LIATKAERDSI

-638 KVGKV
+638 KIGKT

-653 RGIYVELVDNKCEG
+653 RGIYVELVENKCEG
-667 MVRIK
+667 MIRIK
-672 DITGDFFN
+672 DITGDYFN
-680 YDDSNHSLIG
+680 YDDKAHALVG
-690 ERTKKIYQLGDSIE
+690 ERTKKRYQLGDSID

-719 KLSESN
+719 KLEEK
-725 II
+725 

>member
-1 MFKKKKK
+1 MFKKKKN
-8 KKNSLERKLTK
+8 NSLERRVTQ
-19 HFRNNPEKEY
+19 HFRDNTGKQY
-29 NYKQV
+29 NYKEV
-34 AAVLEIKDTKTRN
+34 SGAFDIKDTKTRD
-47 EIIKIL
+47 EIIIIL
-53 NKLTSEKILKSS
+53 NRLTAEKILSS
-65 TKGKYKLEQIG
+65 PSKGKYTLVKA
-76 SQYYQGILD
+76 SNDYYQGTLD
-85 VTSTGRGFVICD
+85 VTSTGRGFVICEG
-97 QLEQD
+97 LEHD
-102 ILIPKNNI
+102 IMIPKNYI

-136 IVAIIE
+136 IVTILE
-142 RNKTQFVGVLQIEK
+142 RKKTQFVGVLQIEK

-168 YTDFFIDKKQLEGY
+168 YTDFFIDKKQLDGY
-182 KNGDKVLVEYS
+182 TNGDKVLVEYT
-193 DWPKKAESPYG
+193 DWPKRADSPYG

-229 PLHFPKEVEEAADA
+229 PLNFPDEVEAAANA
-243 IDQSISLEE
+243 IDQSIRQEE

-260 KTLTFTIDPKTAKDF
+260 DTLTFTIDPKTAKDF
-275 DDALSFKILEEDKF
+275 DDALSFKILGKDRF

-302 KPHSILD
+302 QPNSVLD
-309 EEAYERATS
+309 QEAYDRATS

-341 PKEEKYTFSAVFT
+341 PHEEKHTFSAVFT
-354 MNSKGE
+354 MNYKGE
-360 ILEEWFGKTVIYS
+360 VLEEWFGKTVIYS

-384 LIETKESTISKKVSL
+384 LIETQEAHVSKEISL
-399 TGEAYDV
+399 TGAAYTV
-406 SSDILTAV
+406 SDDLLKGVLT
-414 LKLDEI
+414 LDEI

-425 TKRMKSGALSFDR
+425 IQRMKNGALSFDR

-477 ATFAGKRKNP
+477 ASFAGNRKTP

-494 HDEPDAEKLTN
+494 HDEPDSDKLNN
-505 LQTVVSN
+505 LQMVVSN
-512 FGYNLNL
+512 FGYKLDL
-519 QTKDV
+519 KTKDV
-524 SRSLNNLL
+524 SKSLNVLL

-591 EQHLAKE
+591 EQHLAKQ
-598 KVKNTETIQAAC
+598 KVKDPDSVQAAC

-617 MIATKAERDSI
+617 LIATKAERDSI

-638 KVGKV
+638 KVGKI

-653 RGIYVELVDNKCEG
+653 RGIYVELVENKCEG
-667 MVRIK
+667 MIRIK
-672 DITGDFFN
+672 DITGDYFN
-680 YDDSNHSLIG
+680 FDDKAHALVG
-690 ERTKKIYQLGDSIE
+690 ERTKKRYQLGDSID

-719 KLSESN
+719 KLEEK
-725 II
+725 

>member
-1 MFKKKKK
+1 MFKKKKN
-8 KKNSLERKLTK
+8 NSLERRVTQ
-19 HFRNNPEKEY
+19 HFRDNTGKQY
-29 NYKQV
+29 NYKEV
-34 AAVLEIKDTKTRN
+34 SGVLNIKDTKTRD

-53 NKLTSEKILKSS
+53 NRLTIEKILSNPS
-65 TKGKYKLEQIG
+65 KGKYTLVKA
-76 SQYYQGILD
+76 SKDYYQGTLD
-85 VTSTGRGFVICD
+85 VTSTGRGFVICED
-97 QLEQD
+97 LEHD
-102 ILIPKNNI
+102 IMIPKNNI

-136 IVAIIE
+136 IVTILE
-142 RNKTQFVGVLQIEK
+142 RKKTQFVGVLQIEK

-168 YTDFFIDKKQLEGY
+168 YTDFFIDKKQLDGY
-182 KNGDKVLVEYS
+182 TNGDKVLVEYT
-193 DWPKKAESPYG
+193 DWPKRADSPYG

-229 PLHFPKEVEEAADA
+229 PLHFPDEVEAAANA
-243 IDQSISLEE
+243 IDQSIHPDE

-260 KTLTFTIDPKTAKDF
+260 DTLTFTIDPKTAKDF
-275 DDALSFKILEEDKF
+275 DDALSFKILGKDRF

-302 KPHSILD
+302 QPNSVLD
-309 EEAYERATS
+309 QEAYDRATS

-341 PKEEKYTFSAVFT
+341 PHEEKYTFSAVFT

-360 ILEEWFGKTVIYS
+360 VLEEWFGKTVIYS

-384 LIETKESTISKKVSL
+384 LIETQAAKVSKEISL
-399 TGEAYDV
+399 TGAAYTV
-406 SSDILTAV
+406 SNDLLKGVLT
-414 LKLDEI
+414 LDEI

-425 TKRMKSGALSFDR
+425 IKRMKNGALSFDR

-477 ATFAGKRKNP
+477 ASFAGNRKTP

-494 HDEPDAEKLTN
+494 HDEPDADKLNN
-505 LQTVVSN
+505 LQIVVSN
-512 FGYNLNL
+512 FGYKLDL
-519 QTKDV
+519 KTKDV
-524 SRSLNNLL
+524 SKSLNVLL

-591 EQHLAKE
+591 EHHLAKQ
-598 KVKNTETIQAAC
+598 KVKDPDSIQAAC

-617 MIATKAERDSI
+617 LIATKAERDSI

-638 KVGKV
+638 KIGKT

-653 RGIYVELVDNKCEG
+653 RGIYVELVENKCEG
-667 MVRIK
+667 MIRIK
-672 DITGDFFN
+672 DITGDYFN
-680 YDDSNHSLIG
+680 YDDKAHALVG
-690 ERTKKIYQLGDSIE
+690 ERTKKRYQLGDSID

-719 KLSESN
+719 KLEEK
-725 II
+725 

>member
-1 MFKKKKK
+1 MFKKKKN
-8 KKNSLERKLTK
+8 NSLERRVTQ
-19 HFRNNPEKEY
+19 HFRDNTGKQY
-29 NYKQV
+29 NYKEV
-34 AAVLEIKDTKTRN
+34 SGVLNIKDTKTRD

-53 NKLTSEKILKSS
+53 NRLTTEKTLSS
-65 TKGKYKLEQIG
+65 PSKGKYTLVKA
-76 SQYYQGILD
+76 SKDYYQGTLD
-85 VTSTGRGFVICD
+85 VTSTGRGFVICED
-97 QLEQD
+97 LEHD
-102 ILIPKNNI
+102 IMIPKNNI

-136 IVAIIE
+136 IVTILE
-142 RNKTQFVGVLQIEK
+142 RKKTQFVGVLQIEK

-168 YTDFFIDKKQLEGY
+168 YTDFFIDKKQLDGY
-182 KNGDKVLVEYS
+182 TNGDKVLVEYT
-193 DWPKKAESPYG
+193 DWPKRADSPYG

-229 PLHFPKEVEEAADA
+229 PLHFPDEVEAAANA
-243 IDQSISLEE
+243 IDQSIRPEE

-260 KTLTFTIDPKTAKDF
+260 DTLTFTIDPKTAKDF
-275 DDALSFKILEEDKF
+275 DDALSFKVLGKDRF

-302 KPHSILD
+302 QPNSVLD
-309 EEAYERATS
+309 QEAYDRATS

-341 PKEEKYTFSAVFT
+341 PHEEKYTFSAVFT
-354 MNSKGE
+354 VNSKGE
-360 ILEEWFGKTVIYS
+360 VLEEWFGKTVIYS

-384 LIETKESTISKKVSL
+384 LIETQAAKVSKEISL
-399 TGEAYDV
+399 TGAAYTV
-406 SSDILTAV
+406 SNDLLKGVLT
-414 LKLDEI
+414 LDEI

-425 TKRMKSGALSFDR
+425 IKRMKNGALSFDR

-477 ATFAGKRKNP
+477 ASFAGNRKTP

-494 HDEPDAEKLTN
+494 HDEPDADKLNN
-505 LQTVVSN
+505 LQMVVSN
-512 FGYNLNL
+512 FGYKLDL
-519 QTKDV
+519 KTKDV
-524 SRSLNNLL
+524 SKSLNVLL

-591 EQHLAKE
+591 EHHLAKQ
-598 KVKNTETIQAAC
+598 KVKDPDSIQAAC

-617 MIATKAERDSI
+617 LIATKAERDSI

-638 KVGKV
+638 KIGKT

-653 RGIYVELVDNKCEG
+653 RGIYVELVENKCEG
-667 MVRIK
+667 MIRIK
-672 DITGDFFN
+672 DITGDYFN
-680 YDDSNHSLIG
+680 YDDKAHALVG
-690 ERTKKIYQLGDSIE
+690 ERTKKRYQLGDSID

-719 KLSESN
+719 KLEEK
-725 II
+725 

>member
-1 MFKKKKK
+1 MFKKKEN
-8 KKNSLERKLTK
+8 NSLERKLTK
-19 HFRNNPEKEY
+19 HFRNNPGKEY
-29 NYKQV
+29 NYKEV
-34 AAVLEIKDTKTRN
+34 AGALHIKDTKKRN

-53 NKLTSEKILKSS
+53 NRLTAEKTLKSNS
-65 TKGKYKLEQIG
+65 KGKYKLEKI
-76 SQYYQGILD
+76 SRDYYQGTLD
-85 VTSTGRGFVICD
+85 VTSTGRGFVICED
-97 QLEQD
+97 LEQD
-102 ILIPKNNI
+102 IMIPKNNL

-136 IVAIIE
+136 IVSILE

-168 YTDFFIDKKQLEGY
+168 YTDFFIDKKQLDGY
-182 KNGDKVLVEYS
+182 TNGDKVLVEYS
-193 DWPKKAESPYG
+193 DWPKRAESPYG

-229 PLHFPKEVEEAADA
+229 PSHFSEDVEAEANA
-243 IDQSISLEE
+243 IDQSITAEE

-260 KTLTFTIDPKTAKDF
+260 DTLTFTIDPKTAKDF
-275 DDALSFKILEEDKF
+275 DDALSFRVLGEDRF

-302 KPHSILD
+302 QPNSILD
-309 EEAYERATS
+309 KEAYDRATS
-318 VYLVD
+318 VYLID

-341 PKEEKYTFSAVFT
+341 PHEEKYTFSAVFT
-354 MNSKGE
+354 LNSKGE
-360 ILEEWFGKTVIYS
+360 VLEEWFGKTVIYS

-384 LIETKESTISKKVSL
+384 LIETQQAQVSKEISL
-399 TGEAYDV
+399 TGASYTV
-406 SSDILTAV
+406 SNELLEGVLT
-414 LKLDEI
+414 LDSI
-420 AKKLR
+420 AKKIR
-425 TKRMKSGALSFDR
+425 TKRMRNGALSFDR

-477 ATFAGKRKNP
+477 AAFAGNRKTP

-494 HDEPDAEKLTN
+494 HDEPDNDKLNN
-505 LQTVVSN
+505 LQMVVSN

-519 QTKDV
+519 KTKDV
-524 SRSLNNLL
+524 SKSLNVLL

-591 EQHLAKE
+591 EQHLTKQ
-598 KVKNTETIQAAC
+598 KVKDPGTIQAAC

-617 MIATKAERDSI
+617 LLATKAERDSI

-638 KVGKV
+638 KVGKT

-653 RGIYVELVDNKCEG
+653 RGIYVELVENKCEG
-667 MVRIK
+667 MIRIK
-672 DITGDFFN
+672 DITGDYFN
-680 YDDSNHSLIG
+680 YNDKAHALIG
-690 ERTKKIYQLGDSIE
+690 ERTKKRYQLGDSIQ

-719 KLSESN
+719 KLEEK
-725 II
+725 

>member
-1 MFKKKKK
+1 MFKKKKN
-8 KKNSLERKLTK
+8 NSLERRVTQ
-19 HFRNNPEKEY
+19 HFRDNTGKQY
-29 NYKQV
+29 NYKEV
-34 AAVLEIKDTKTRN
+34 SGVLNIKDTKTRD

-53 NKLTSEKILKSS
+53 NHLTIEKILSNPS
-65 TKGKYKLEQIG
+65 KGKYTLVKV
-76 SQYYQGILD
+76 SKDYYQGILD
-85 VTSTGRGFVICD
+85 VTSTGRGFVICED
-97 QLEQD
+97 LEHD
-102 ILIPKNNI
+102 IMIPKNNI

-136 IVAIIE
+136 IVTILE
-142 RNKTQFVGVLQIEK
+142 RKKTQFVGVLQIEK

-168 YTDFFIDKKQLEGY
+168 YTDFFIDKKQLDGY
-182 KNGDKVLVEYS
+182 TNGDKVLVEYT
-193 DWPKKAESPYG
+193 DWPKRADSPYG

-229 PLHFPKEVEEAADA
+229 PLHFPDDVEAAANA
-243 IDQSISLEE
+243 IDQSIRPEE

-260 KTLTFTIDPKTAKDF
+260 DTLTFTIDPKTAKDF
-275 DDALSFKILEEDKF
+275 DDALSFKVLGKDRF

-302 KPHSILD
+302 QPNSVLD
-309 EEAYERATS
+309 QEAYDRATS

-341 PKEEKYTFSAVFT
+341 PHEEKYTFSAVFT

-360 ILEEWFGKTVIYS
+360 VLEEWFGKTVIYS

-384 LIETKESTISKKVSL
+384 LIETQAAKVSKEISL
-399 TGEAYDV
+399 TGAAYTV
-406 SSDILTAV
+406 SNDLLKGVLT
-414 LKLDEI
+414 LDEI

-425 TKRMKSGALSFDR
+425 IKRMKNGALSFDR

-477 ATFAGKRKNP
+477 ASFAGNRKTP

-494 HDEPDAEKLTN
+494 HDEPDADKLNN
-505 LQTVVSN
+505 LQMVVSN
-512 FGYNLNL
+512 FGYKLDL
-519 QTKDV
+519 KTKDV
-524 SRSLNNLL
+524 SKSLNVLL

-591 EQHLAKE
+591 EHHLAKQ
-598 KVKNTETIQAAC
+598 KVKDPDSIQAAC

-617 MIATKAERDSI
+617 LIATKAERDSI

-638 KVGKV
+638 KIGKT

-653 RGIYVELVDNKCEG
+653 RGIYVELVENKCEG
-667 MVRIK
+667 MIRIK
-672 DITGDFFN
+672 DITGDYFN
-680 YDDSNHSLIG
+680 YDDKAHALVG
-690 ERTKKIYQLGDSIE
+690 ERTKKRYQLGDSID

-719 KLSESN
+719 KLEEK
-725 II
+725 

>member
-1 MFKKKKK
+1 MFKKKKN
-8 KKNSLERKLTK
+8 NSLERRVTQ
-19 HFRNNPEKEY
+19 HFRDNTGKQY
-29 NYKQV
+29 NYKEV
-34 AAVLEIKDTKTRN
+34 SGVLNIKDTKTRD

-53 NKLTSEKILKSS
+53 NRLTIEKILSNPS
-65 TKGKYKLEQIG
+65 KGKYTLVKA
-76 SQYYQGILD
+76 SKDYYQGTLD
-85 VTSTGRGFVICD
+85 VTSTGRGFVICED
-97 QLEQD
+97 LEHD
-102 ILIPKNNI
+102 IMIPKNNI

-136 IVAIIE
+136 IVTILE
-142 RNKTQFVGVLQIEK
+142 RKKTQFVGVLQIEK

-168 YTDFFIDKKQLEGY
+168 YTDFFIDKKQLHGY
-182 KNGDKVLVEYS
+182 TNGDKVLVEYT
-193 DWPKKAESPYG
+193 DWPKRADSPYG

-229 PLHFPKEVEEAADA
+229 PLHFPDEVEAAANA
-243 IDQSISLEE
+243 IDQSIHPDE

-260 KTLTFTIDPKTAKDF
+260 DTLTFTIDPKTAKDF
-275 DDALSFKILEEDKF
+275 DDALSFKILGKDRF

-302 KPHSILD
+302 QPNSVLD
-309 EEAYERATS
+309 QEAYDRATS

-341 PKEEKYTFSAVFT
+341 PHEEKYTFSAVFT

-360 ILEEWFGKTVIYS
+360 VLEEWFGKTVIYS

-384 LIETKESTISKKVSL
+384 LIETQAAKVSKEISL
-399 TGEAYDV
+399 TGAAYTV
-406 SSDILTAV
+406 SNDLLKGVLT
-414 LKLDEI
+414 LDEI

-425 TKRMKSGALSFDR
+425 IKRMKKGALSFDR

-477 ATFAGKRKNP
+477 ASFAGNRKTP

-494 HDEPDAEKLTN
+494 HDEPDADKLNN
-505 LQTVVSN
+505 LQMVVSN
-512 FGYNLNL
+512 FGYKLDL
-519 QTKDV
+519 KTKDV
-524 SRSLNNLL
+524 SKSLNVLL

-591 EQHLAKE
+591 EHHLAKQ
-598 KVKNTETIQAAC
+598 KVKDPDSIQAAC

-617 MIATKAERDSI
+617 LIATKAERDSI

-638 KVGKV
+638 KIGKT

-653 RGIYVELVDNKCEG
+653 RGIYVELVENKCEG
-667 MVRIK
+667 MIRIK
-672 DITGDFFN
+672 DITGDYFN
-680 YDDSNHSLIG
+680 YDDKAHALVG
-690 ERTKKIYQLGDSIE
+690 ERTKKRYQLGDSID

-719 KLSESN
+719 KLEEK
-725 II
+725 

>member
-1 MFKKKKK
+1 MFKKKKN
-8 KKNSLERKLTK
+8 NSLERRVTQ
-19 HFRNNPEKEY
+19 HFRDNTGKQY
-29 NYKQV
+29 NYKEV
-34 AAVLEIKDTKTRN
+34 SGVLNIKDTKTRD

-53 NKLTSEKILKSS
+53 NRLTIEKTLSNPS
-65 TKGKYKLEQIG
+65 KGKYTLVKA
-76 SQYYQGILD
+76 SKDYYQGTLD
-85 VTSTGRGFVICD
+85 VTSTGRGFVICED
-97 QLEQD
+97 LEHD
-102 ILIPKNNI
+102 IMIPKNNI

-136 IVAIIE
+136 IVTILE
-142 RNKTQFVGVLQIEK
+142 RKKTQFVGVLQIEK

-168 YTDFFIDKKQLEGY
+168 YTDFFIDKKQLHGY
-182 KNGDKVLVEYS
+182 INGDKVLVEYT
-193 DWPKKAESPYG
+193 DWPKRADSPYG

-229 PLHFPKEVEEAADA
+229 PLHFPDEVEAAANA
-243 IDQSISLEE
+243 IDQSIRPEE

-260 KTLTFTIDPKTAKDF
+260 DTLTFTIDPKTAKDF
-275 DDALSFKILEEDKF
+275 DDALSFKILGKDRF

-302 KPHSILD
+302 QPNSVLD
-309 EEAYERATS
+309 QEAYDRATS

-341 PKEEKYTFSAVFT
+341 PHEEKYTFSAVFT
-354 MNSKGE
+354 MNYKGE
-360 ILEEWFGKTVIYS
+360 LLEEWFGKTVIYS

-384 LIETKESTISKKVSL
+384 LIETQAAQVSKEISL
-399 TGEAYDV
+399 TGASYTVPNDLLKGV
-406 SSDILTAV
+406 LT
-414 LKLDEI
+414 LDEI

-425 TKRMKSGALSFDR
+425 NKRMKNGALSFDR

-477 ATFAGKRKNP
+477 ASFAGNRKTP

-494 HDEPDAEKLTN
+494 HDEPDADKLNN
-505 LQTVVSN
+505 LQMVVSN
-512 FGYNLNL
+512 FGYKLDL
-519 QTKDV
+519 KTKDV
-524 SRSLNNLL
+524 SKSLNVLL

-554 AEYNI
+554 AEYDV

-591 EQHLAKE
+591 EHHLAKQ
-598 KVKNTETIQAAC
+598 KVKDPDSIQAAC

-617 MIATKAERDSI
+617 LIATKAERDSI

-638 KVGKV
+638 KVGKT

-653 RGIYVELVDNKCEG
+653 RGIYVELVENKCEG
-667 MVRIK
+667 MIRIK
-672 DITGDFFN
+672 DITGDYFN
-680 YDDSNHSLIG
+680 YDDKAHALVG
-690 ERTKKIYQLGDSIE
+690 ERTKKRYQLGDSID

-719 KLSESN
+719 KLEEK
-725 II
+725 

>member
-1 MFKKKKK
+1 MFKKKKN
-8 KKNSLERKLTK
+8 NSLERRVTQ
-19 HFRNNPEKEY
+19 HFRDNTGKQY
-29 NYKQV
+29 NYKEV
-34 AAVLEIKDTKTRN
+34 SGVLNIKDTKTRD

-53 NKLTSEKILKSS
+53 NRLTIEKILSNPS
-65 TKGKYKLEQIG
+65 KGKYTLVKA
-76 SQYYQGILD
+76 SKDYYQGTLD
-85 VTSTGRGFVICD
+85 VTSTGRGFVICED
-97 QLEQD
+97 LEHD
-102 ILIPKNNI
+102 IMIPKNNI

-136 IVAIIE
+136 IVTILE

-168 YTDFFIDKKQLEGY
+168 YTDFFIDKKQLHGY
-182 KNGDKVLVEYS
+182 INGDKVLVEYT
-193 DWPKKAESPYG
+193 DWPKRADSPYG

-229 PLHFPKEVEEAADA
+229 PLHFPDEVEAAANA
-243 IDQSISLEE
+243 IDQSIRPEE

-260 KTLTFTIDPKTAKDF
+260 DTLTFTIDPKTAKDF
-275 DDALSFKILEEDKF
+275 DDALSFKILGKDRF

-302 KPHSILD
+302 QPNSVLD
-309 EEAYERATS
+309 QEAYDRATS

-341 PKEEKYTFSAVFT
+341 PQEEKYTFSAVFT

-360 ILEEWFGKTVIYS
+360 VLEEWFGKTVIYS

-384 LIETKESTISKKVSL
+384 LIETQAAQVSKEISL
-399 TGEAYDV
+399 TGASYTVPNDLLKGV
-406 SSDILTAV
+406 LT
-414 LKLDEI
+414 LDEI

-425 TKRMKSGALSFDR
+425 NKRMKNGALSFDR

-449 TPESVYFKT
+449 TPKSVYFKT

-477 ATFAGKRKNP
+477 ASFAGNRKTP

-494 HDEPDAEKLTN
+494 HDEPDADKLNN
-505 LQTVVSN
+505 LQMVVSN
-512 FGYNLNL
+512 FGYKLDL
-519 QTKDV
+519 KTKDV
-524 SRSLNNLL
+524 SKSLNVLL

-554 AEYNI
+554 AEYNV

-591 EQHLAKE
+591 EHHLAKQ
-598 KVKNTETIQAAC
+598 KVKDPDSIQAAC

-617 MIATKAERDSI
+617 LIATKAERDSI

-638 KVGKV
+638 KVGKT

-653 RGIYVELVDNKCEG
+653 RGIYVELVENKCEG
-667 MVRIK
+667 MIRIK
-672 DITGDFFN
+672 DITGDYFN
-680 YDDSNHSLIG
+680 YDDKAHALVG
-690 ERTKKIYQLGDSIE
+690 ERTKKRFQLGDSID

-719 KLSESN
+719 KLEEK
-725 II
+725 

>member
-1 MFKKKKK
+1 MFKKKKN
-8 KKNSLERKLTK
+8 NSLERRVTQ
-19 HFRNNPEKEY
+19 HFRDNTGKQY
-29 NYKQV
+29 NYKEV
-34 AAVLEIKDTKTRN
+34 SGVLNIKDTKTRD

-53 NKLTSEKILKSS
+53 NRLTIEKILSNPS
-65 TKGKYKLEQIG
+65 KGKYTLVKA
-76 SQYYQGILD
+76 SKDYYQGTLD
-85 VTSTGRGFVICD
+85 VTSTGRGFVICED
-97 QLEQD
+97 LEHD
-102 ILIPKNNI
+102 IMIPKNNI

-136 IVAIIE
+136 IVTILE
-142 RNKTQFVGVLQIEK
+142 RKKTQFVGVLQIEK

-168 YTDFFIDKKQLEGY
+168 YTDFFIDKKQLHGY
-182 KNGDKVLVEYS
+182 INGDKVLVEYT
-193 DWPKKAESPYG
+193 DWPKRADSPYG
-204 TLIES
+204 MLIES

-229 PLHFPKEVEEAADA
+229 PLHFPDEVEAAANA
-243 IDQSISLEE
+243 IDQSIRPEE

-260 KTLTFTIDPKTAKDF
+260 DTLTFTIDPKTAKDF
-275 DDALSFKILEEDKF
+275 DDALSFKILGKDRF

-302 KPHSILD
+302 QPNSVLD
-309 EEAYERATS
+309 QEAYDRATS

-341 PKEEKYTFSAVFT
+341 PHEEKYTFSAVFT
-354 MNSKGE
+354 MNYKGE
-360 ILEEWFGKTVIYS
+360 LLEEWFGKTVIYS

-384 LIETKESTISKKVSL
+384 LIETQAAQVSKEISL
-399 TGEAYDV
+399 TGASYTVPNDLLKGV
-406 SSDILTAV
+406 LT
-414 LKLDEI
+414 LDEI

-425 TKRMKSGALSFDR
+425 NKRMKNGALSFDR

-477 ATFAGKRKNP
+477 ASFAGNRKTP

-494 HDEPDAEKLTN
+494 HDEPDADKLNN
-505 LQTVVSN
+505 LQMVVSN
-512 FGYNLNL
+512 FGYKLDL
-519 QTKDV
+519 KTKDV
-524 SRSLNNLL
+524 SKSLNVLL

-554 AEYNI
+554 AEYDV

-591 EQHLAKE
+591 EHHLAKQ
-598 KVKNTETIQAAC
+598 KVKDPDSIQAAC

-617 MIATKAERDSI
+617 LIATKAERDSI

-638 KVGKV
+638 KVGKT

-653 RGIYVELVDNKCEG
+653 RGIYVELVENKCEG
-667 MVRIK
+667 MIRIK
-672 DITGDFFN
+672 DITGDYFN
-680 YDDSNHSLIG
+680 YDDKAHALVG
-690 ERTKKIYQLGDSIE
+690 ERTKKRYQLGDSID

-719 KLSESN
+719 KLEEK
-725 II
+725 

>member
-1 MFKKKKK
+1 M
-8 KKNSLERKLTK
+8 
-19 HFRNNPEKEY
+19 
-29 NYKQV
+29 
-34 AAVLEIKDTKTRN
+34 
-47 EIIKIL
+47 
-53 NKLTSEKILKSS
+53 
-65 TKGKYKLEQIG
+65 
-76 SQYYQGILD
+76 
-85 VTSTGRGFVICD
+85 
-97 QLEQD
+97 
-102 ILIPKNNI
+102 IPKNHI

-136 IVAIIE
+136 IITILE

-168 YTDFFIDKKQLEGY
+168 YTDFFIDKKQLDGY
-182 KNGDKVLVEYS
+182 TNGDKVLVEYT
-193 DWPKKAESPYG
+193 DWPKRADSPYG

-229 PLHFPKEVEEAADA
+229 PLHFPDEVVAAA
-243 IDQSISLEE
+243 NEIDQSIRPDE

-260 KTLTFTIDPKTAKDF
+260 DTLTFTIDPKTAKDF
-275 DDALSFKILEEDKF
+275 DDALSFKVLDKDRF

-302 KPHSILD
+302 QPNSVLD
-309 EEAYERATS
+309 QEAYDRATS

-341 PKEEKYTFSAVFT
+341 PHEEKYTFSAVFT
-354 MNSKGE
+354 MNFKGE
-360 ILEEWFGKTVIYS
+360 VLEEWFGKTVIYS

-384 LIETKESTISKKVSL
+384 LIETQEAHVSKETSL
-399 TGEAYDV
+399 TGAAYTV
-406 SSDILTAV
+406 SDDLLKGVLT
-414 LKLDEI
+414 LDEI

-425 TKRMKSGALSFDR
+425 IQRMKNGALSFDR

-477 ATFAGKRKNP
+477 ASFAGNRKTP

-494 HDEPDAEKLTN
+494 HDEPDADKLNN
-505 LQTVVSN
+505 LQMVVSN
-512 FGYNLNL
+512 FGYKLDL
-519 QTKDV
+519 KTKDV
-524 SRSLNNLL
+524 SKSLNVLL

-591 EQHLAKE
+591 EHHLAKQ
-598 KVKNTETIQAAC
+598 KVKEPDTIQAAC
-610 VHSSQRE
+610 LHSSQRE
-617 MIATKAERDSI
+617 LIATKAERDSI

-638 KVGKV
+638 KVGKI

-653 RGIYVELVDNKCEG
+653 RGIYVELVENKCEG
-667 MVRIK
+667 MIRIK
-672 DITGDFFN
+672 DITGDYFN
-680 YDDSNHSLIG
+680 FDDKAHALVG
-690 ERTKKIYQLGDSIE
+690 ERTKKRYQLGDSID

-719 KLSESN
+719 KLEEK
-725 II
+725 

>member
-1 MFKKKKK
+1 MFKKKKN
-8 KKNSLERKLTK
+8 NSLERRVTQ
-19 HFRNNPEKEY
+19 HFRDNTGKQY
-29 NYKQV
+29 NYKEV
-34 AAVLEIKDTKTRN
+34 SGVLNIKDTKTRD

-53 NKLTSEKILKSS
+53 NRLTTEKTLSS
-65 TKGKYKLEQIG
+65 PSKGKYTLVKA
-76 SQYYQGILD
+76 SKDYYQGTLD
-85 VTSTGRGFVICD
+85 VTSTGRGFVICED
-97 QLEQD
+97 LEHD
-102 ILIPKNNI
+102 IMIPKNNI

-136 IVAIIE
+136 IVTILE
-142 RNKTQFVGVLQIEK
+142 RKKTQFVGVLQIEK

-168 YTDFFIDKKQLEGY
+168 YTDFFIDKKQLDGY
-182 KNGDKVLVEYS
+182 TNGDKVLVEYT
-193 DWPKKAESPYG
+193 DWPKRADSPYG

-229 PLHFPKEVEEAADA
+229 PLHFPDEVEAAANA
-243 IDQSISLEE
+243 IDQSIRPEE

-260 KTLTFTIDPKTAKDF
+260 DTLTFTIDPKTAKDF
-275 DDALSFKILEEDKF
+275 DDALSFKILDKDRF

-302 KPHSILD
+302 QPNSVLD
-309 EEAYERATS
+309 QEAYDRATS

-341 PKEEKYTFSAVFT
+341 PHEEKYTFSAVFT

-360 ILEEWFGKTVIYS
+360 VLEEWFGKTVIYS

-384 LIETKESTISKKVSL
+384 LIETQAAKVSKEISL
-399 TGEAYDV
+399 TGAAYTV
-406 SSDILTAV
+406 SNDLLKGVLT
-414 LKLDEI
+414 LDEI

-425 TKRMKSGALSFDR
+425 IKRMKNGALSFDR

-477 ATFAGKRKNP
+477 ASFAGNRKTP

-494 HDEPDAEKLTN
+494 HDEPDADKLNN
-505 LQTVVSN
+505 LQMVVSN
-512 FGYNLNL
+512 FGYKLDL
-519 QTKDV
+519 KTKDV
-524 SRSLNNLL
+524 SKSLNVLL

-591 EQHLAKE
+591 EHHLAKQ
-598 KVKNTETIQAAC
+598 KVKDPDSIQAAC

-617 MIATKAERDSI
+617 LIATKAERDSI

-638 KVGKV
+638 KIGKT

-653 RGIYVELVDNKCEG
+653 RGIYVELVENKCEG
-667 MVRIK
+667 MIRIK
-672 DITGDFFN
+672 DITGDYFN
-680 YDDSNHSLIG
+680 YDDKAHALVG
-690 ERTKKIYQLGDSIE
+690 ERTKKRYQLGDSID

-719 KLSESN
+719 KLKEK
-725 II
+725 

>member
-1 MFKKKKK
+1 MFKKKKN
-8 KKNSLERKLTK
+8 NSLERRVTQ
-19 HFRNNPEKEY
+19 HFRDNTGKQY
-29 NYKQV
+29 NYKEV
-34 AAVLEIKDTKTRN
+34 SVVLNIKDTKTRD
-47 EIIKIL
+47 EIIKIV
-53 NKLTSEKILKSS
+53 NRLTIEKILSNPS
-65 TKGKYKLEQIG
+65 KGKYTLVKE
-76 SQYYQGILD
+76 SKDYYQGTLD
-85 VTSTGRGFVICD
+85 VTSTGRGFVICED
-97 QLEQD
+97 LEHD
-102 ILIPKNNI
+102 IMIPKNNI

-136 IVAIIE
+136 IVTILE

-168 YTDFFIDKKQLEGY
+168 YTDFFIDKKQLHGY
-182 KNGDKVLVEYS
+182 TNGDKVLVEYT
-193 DWPKKAESPYG
+193 DWPKRSDSPYG

-229 PLHFPKEVEEAADA
+229 PLHFPDEVEAAANA
-243 IDQSISLEE
+243 IDQSIRPEE

-260 KTLTFTIDPKTAKDF
+260 DTLTFTIDPKTAKDF
-275 DDALSFKILEEDKF
+275 DDALSFKILGKDRF

-302 KPHSILD
+302 QPNSVLD
-309 EEAYERATS
+309 QEAYDRATS

-341 PKEEKYTFSAVFT
+341 PQEEKYTFSAVFT

-360 ILEEWFGKTVIYS
+360 VLEEWFGKTVIYS

-384 LIETKESTISKKVSL
+384 LIETQAAQVSKEISL
-399 TGEAYDV
+399 TGASYTVPNDLLKGV
-406 SSDILTAV
+406 LT
-414 LKLDEI
+414 LDEI

-425 TKRMKSGALSFDR
+425 KKRMKNGALSFDR

-477 ATFAGKRKNP
+477 ASFAGNRKTP

-494 HDEPDAEKLTN
+494 HDEPDADKLNN
-505 LQTVVSN
+505 LQMVVSN
-512 FGYNLNL
+512 FGYKLDL
-519 QTKDV
+519 KTKDV
-524 SRSLNNLL
+524 SKSLNVLL

-554 AEYNI
+554 AEYNV

-591 EQHLAKE
+591 EHHLAKQ
-598 KVKNTETIQAAC
+598 KVKDPDSIQAAC

-617 MIATKAERDSI
+617 LIATKAERDSI

-638 KVGKV
+638 KVGKT

-653 RGIYVELVDNKCEG
+653 RGIYVELVENKCEG
-667 MVRIK
+667 MIRIK
-672 DITGDFFN
+672 DITGDYFN
-680 YDDSNHSLIG
+680 YDDKAHALVG
-690 ERTKKIYQLGDSIE
+690 ERTKKRYQLGDSID

-719 KLSESN
+719 KLEEK
-725 II
+725 

>member
-1 MFKKKKK
+1 MFKKKKN
-8 KKNSLERKLTK
+8 NSLERRVTQ
-19 HFRNNPEKEY
+19 HFRDNTGKQY
-29 NYKQV
+29 NYKEV
-34 AAVLEIKDTKTRN
+34 SGVLNIKDTKTRD

-53 NKLTSEKILKSS
+53 NRLTTEKTLSS
-65 TKGKYKLEQIG
+65 PSKGKYTLVKA
-76 SQYYQGILD
+76 SKDYYQGTLD
-85 VTSTGRGFVICD
+85 VTSTGRGFVICED
-97 QLEQD
+97 LEHD
-102 ILIPKNNI
+102 IMIPKNNI

-136 IVAIIE
+136 IVTILE
-142 RNKTQFVGVLQIEK
+142 RKKTQFVGVLQIEK

-168 YTDFFIDKKQLEGY
+168 YTDFFIDKKQLDGY
-182 KNGDKVLVEYS
+182 TNGDKVLVEYT
-193 DWPKKAESPYG
+193 DWPKRADSPYG

-229 PLHFPKEVEEAADA
+229 PLHFPDEVEAAANA
-243 IDQSISLEE
+243 IDQSIRPEE

-260 KTLTFTIDPKTAKDF
+260 DTLTFTIDPKTAKDF
-275 DDALSFKILEEDKF
+275 DDALSFKVLGKDRF

-302 KPHSILD
+302 QPNSVLD
-309 EEAYERATS
+309 HEAYDRATS

-341 PKEEKYTFSAVFT
+341 PHEEKYTFSAVFT

-360 ILEEWFGKTVIYS
+360 VLEEWFGKTVIYS

-384 LIETKESTISKKVSL
+384 LIETQATQVSKEISL
-399 TGEAYDV
+399 TGAAYTV
-406 SSDILTAV
+406 SNDLLKGVLT
-414 LKLDEI
+414 LDEI

-425 TKRMKSGALSFDR
+425 IKRMKNGALSFDR

-477 ATFAGKRKNP
+477 ASFAGNRKTP

-494 HDEPDAEKLTN
+494 HDDPDVDKLNN
-505 LQTVVSN
+505 LQMVVSN
-512 FGYNLNL
+512 FGYKLDL
-519 QTKDV
+519 KTKDV
-524 SRSLNNLL
+524 SKSLNVLL

-591 EQHLAKE
+591 EHHLAKQ
-598 KVKNTETIQAAC
+598 KVKDPDSIQVAC
-610 VHSSQRE
+610 VHSSKRE
-617 MIATKAERDSI
+617 LIATKAERDSI

-638 KVGKV
+638 KIGKT

-653 RGIYVELVDNKCEG
+653 RGIYVELVENKCEG
-667 MVRIK
+667 MIRIK
-672 DITGDFFN
+672 DITGDYFN
-680 YDDSNHSLIG
+680 YDDKAHALVG
-690 ERTKKIYQLGDSIE
+690 ERTKKRYQLGDSID

-719 KLSESN
+719 KLEEK
-725 II
+725 

>member
-1 MFKKKKK
+1 MFKKKKN
-8 KKNSLERKLTK
+8 NSLERRVTQ
-19 HFRNNPEKEY
+19 HFRDNTGKQY
-29 NYKQV
+29 NYKEV
-34 AAVLEIKDTKTRN
+34 SGVLNIKDTKTRD

-53 NKLTSEKILKSS
+53 NRLTIEKILSNPS
-65 TKGKYKLEQIG
+65 KGKYTLVKA
-76 SQYYQGILD
+76 SKDYYQGTLD
-85 VTSTGRGFVICD
+85 VTSTGRGFVICED
-97 QLEQD
+97 LEHD
-102 ILIPKNNI
+102 IMIPKNNI

-136 IVAIIE
+136 IVTILE
-142 RNKTQFVGVLQIEK
+142 RKKTQFVGVLQIEK

-168 YTDFFIDKKQLEGY
+168 YTDFFIDKKQLDGY
-182 KNGDKVLVEYS
+182 TNGDKVLVEYT
-193 DWPKKAESPYG
+193 DWPKRADSPYG

-229 PLHFPKEVEEAADA
+229 PLHFPDEVEAAANA
-243 IDQSISLEE
+243 IDQSIHPDE

-260 KTLTFTIDPKTAKDF
+260 DTLTFTIDPKTAKDF
-275 DDALSFKILEEDKF
+275 DDALSFKVLGKDRF

-302 KPHSILD
+302 QPNSVLD
-309 EEAYERATS
+309 HEAYDRATS

-341 PKEEKYTFSAVFT
+341 PHEEKYTFSAVFT

-360 ILEEWFGKTVIYS
+360 VLEEWFGKTVIYS

-384 LIETKESTISKKVSL
+384 LIETQAAKVSKEISL
-399 TGEAYDV
+399 TGAAYTV
-406 SSDILTAV
+406 SNDLLKGVLT
-414 LKLDEI
+414 LDEI

-425 TKRMKSGALSFDR
+425 IKRMKKGALSFDR

-477 ATFAGKRKNP
+477 ASFAGNRKTP

-494 HDEPDAEKLTN
+494 HDEPDADKLNN
-505 LQTVVSN
+505 LQMVVSN
-512 FGYNLNL
+512 FGYKLDL
-519 QTKDV
+519 KTKDV
-524 SRSLNNLL
+524 SKSLNVLL

-591 EQHLAKE
+591 EHHLAKQ
-598 KVKNTETIQAAC
+598 KVKDPDSIQAAC

-617 MIATKAERDSI
+617 LIATKAERDSI
-628 KFMQIKFMED
+628 KFMQIKFIED
-638 KVGKV
+638 KIGKT

-653 RGIYVELVDNKCEG
+653 RGIYVELVENKCEG
-667 MVRIK
+667 MIRIK
-672 DITGDFFN
+672 DITGDYFN
-680 YDDSNHSLIG
+680 YDDKAHALVG
-690 ERTKKIYQLGDSIE
+690 ERTKKRYQLGDSID

-719 KLSESN
+719 KLEEK
-725 II
+725 

>member
-1 MFKKKKK
+1 MFKKKKN
-8 KKNSLERKLTK
+8 NSLERRVTQ
-19 HFRNNPEKEY
+19 HFRNNTGKQY
-29 NYKQV
+29 NYKEV
-34 AAVLEIKDTKTRN
+34 SGAFDIKDTKIRD
-47 EIIKIL
+47 EIIIIL
-53 NKLTSEKILKSS
+53 NRLTAEKILSS
-65 TKGKYKLEQIG
+65 PSKGKYTLVKA
-76 SQYYQGILD
+76 SNDYYQGTLD
-85 VTSTGRGFVICD
+85 VTSTGRGFVIC
-97 QLEQD
+97 QGLKHD
-102 ILIPKNNI
+102 IMIPKNHI

-136 IVAIIE
+136 IVTILE
-142 RNKTQFVGVLQIEK
+142 RKKTQFVGVLQIEK

-168 YTDFFIDKKQLEGY
+168 YTDFFIDKKQLDGY
-182 KNGDKVLVEYS
+182 TNGDKVLVEYT
-193 DWPKKAESPYG
+193 DWPKRADSPYG

-229 PLHFPKEVEEAADA
+229 PQHFPDEVVAAANA
-243 IDQSISLEE
+243 IDQSIRPDE

-260 KTLTFTIDPKTAKDF
+260 DTLTFTIDPKTAKDF
-275 DDALSFKILEEDKF
+275 DDALSFKVLDKDRF

-302 KPHSILD
+302 QPNSVLD
-309 EEAYERATS
+309 QEAYDRATS

-341 PKEEKYTFSAVFT
+341 PHEEKYTFSAVFT
-354 MNSKGE
+354 MNFKGE
-360 ILEEWFGKTVIYS
+360 VLEEWFGKTVIYS

-384 LIETKESTISKKVSL
+384 LIETQEAHVSEETSLNGAAYTVSDDLLKGVL
-399 TGEAYDV
+399 T
-406 SSDILTAV
+406 
-414 LKLDEI
+414 LDEI

-425 TKRMKSGALSFDR
+425 IQRMKNGALSFDR

-477 ATFAGKRKNP
+477 ASFAGNRKTP

-494 HDEPDAEKLTN
+494 HDEPDADKLNN
-505 LQTVVSN
+505 LQMLVSN
-512 FGYNLNL
+512 FGYKLDL
-519 QTKDV
+519 KTKDV
-524 SRSLNNLL
+524 SKSLNVLL

-591 EQHLAKE
+591 EHHLAKQ
-598 KVKNTETIQAAC
+598 KVKEPDTIQAAC
-610 VHSSQRE
+610 LHSSQRE
-617 MIATKAERDSI
+617 LIATKAERDSI

-638 KVGKV
+638 KVGKI

-653 RGIYVELVDNKCEG
+653 RGIYVELVENKCEG
-667 MVRIK
+667 MIRIK
-672 DITGDFFN
+672 DITGDYFN
-680 YDDSNHSLIG
+680 FDDKAHALVG
-690 ERTKKIYQLGDSIE
+690 ERTKKRYQLGDSID

-719 KLSESN
+719 KLEEK
-725 II
+725 

>member
-1 MFKKKKK
+1 MAKKKKN
-8 KKNSLERKLTK
+8 NSLERKLIK
-19 HFRNNPEKEY
+19 QFRNNPNKEY

-34 AAVLEIKDTKTRN
+34 AAIFEITDTKKRN
-47 EIIKIL
+47 EIIRILNRLTSNKIL
-53 NKLTSEKILKSS
+53 SS
-65 TKGKYKLEQIG
+65 LSKGKYKLQSTGE
-76 SQYYQGILD
+76 QYYQGILD
-85 VTSTGRGFVICD
+85 VTSTGRGFVVCEE
-97 QLEQD
+97 LEHD
-102 ILIPKNNI
+102 IVIPKNNL

-136 IVAIIE
+136 ITAILK

-156 NYAFVLTRGPRM
+156 NYAFVLTRGAKM
-168 YTDFFIDKKQLEGY
+168 YTDFFIDKKQLTGY
-182 KNGDKVLVEYS
+182 NNGDKVLVEYS
-193 DWPKKAESPYG
+193 NWPKRAESPYG
-204 TLIES
+204 NLIES
-209 FGPPGETNT
+209 FGPQGDTRT

-229 PLHFPKEVEEAADA
+229 PYRFPQEVENEANS
-243 IDQSISLEE
+243 IDQNIREEE

-275 DDALSFKILEEDKF
+275 DDALSFKVLDENRF

-302 KPHSILD
+302 QSNSILD
-309 EEAYERATS
+309 QEAFERATS

-341 PKEEKYTFSAVFT
+341 PREEKYCFSAVFT
-354 MNSKGE
+354 MNSKAE
-360 ILEEWFGKTVIYS
+360 VLEEWFGKTVIYS
-373 DHRFAYEEAQE
+373 NHRFAYEEAQE
-384 LIETKESTISKKVSL
+384 LIETQKNKISDNISL
-399 TGEAYDV
+399 TGKAYTVDN
-406 SSDILTAV
+406 DTLLAV
-414 LKLDEI
+414 LSLDKL

-425 TKRMKSGALSFDR
+425 IERMNQGALSFDR

-444 LKEDD
+444 LKEDE
-449 TPESVYFKT
+449 TPESVFFKT

-465 VEEFMLLANKQV
+465 VEEFMLLANRRV
-477 ATFAGKRKNP
+477 ASFVGNRKTP

-494 HDEPDAEKLTN
+494 HDEPDVEKLNN
-505 LQTVVSN
+505 LQMVVSN
-512 FGYNLNL
+512 FGHKLDL
-519 QTKDV
+519 KTKNV
-524 SRSLNNLL
+524 SKSLNRLL

-554 AEYNI
+554 AEYKME
-559 DNIGHYGLAF
+559 NIGHYGLAF

-581 YPDVMVHRLL
+581 YPDIMVHRLL
-591 EQHLAKE
+591 EKHLKKQE
-598 KVKNTETIQAAC
+598 VKNIDFYQTAC

-617 MIATKAERDSI
+617 QLATKAERDSI

-653 RGIYVELVDNKCEG
+653 RGVYVELVENKCEG

-672 DITGDFFN
+672 DLTGDFFN
-680 YDDSNHSLIG
+680 YDEKEHALIG
-690 ERTKKIYQLGDSIE
+690 ERTKKRYQLGDSIN

-719 KLSESN
+719 KIKEEVLA
-725 II
+725 